1 MKYRDQGV
9 GKIPQMNI
17 GIFLF
22 RPVFEDTG
30 TKLRFVN
37 RQVATGTLTSRK
49 EYEESNLFY
58 NFEYTTGT
66 LDWNCKCEDRM
77 AFQMSFKRNSD
88 GGIAMVK
95 DVKLTVTFKDDSQ
108 QIFTD
113 LTIDPTNKYK
123 EITGEILPLLTKN
136 PTEFS
141 IEDNYKDLYNIKD
154 DKHTKIFLLPYYGKK
169 WILCN
174 TCNDR
179 DHCIK
184 PCTGTANKWCY
195 LNKDSKGIC
204 TIDGNAEKEYT
215 GQQGSPYSYIPCNS
229 SGD

>member
-1 MKYRDQGV
+1 MQYRDHGV
-9 GKIPQMNI
+9 GKISQMNI
-17 GIFLF
+17 AIFLF
-22 RPVFEDTG
+22 RPVFEDTVI
-30 TKLRFVN
+30 KLILVN
-37 RQVATGTLTSRK
+37 RQVATDTLTSRK
-49 EYEESNLFY
+49 EDKESNLFY

-77 AFQMSFKRNSD
+77 AFQMDFKGNSD

-113 LTIDPTNKYK
+113 LTRDPANKYK

-141 IEDNYKDLYNIKD
+141 IEDNYKDLYNIND

-169 WILCN
+169 WIFCN

-184 PCTGTANKWCY
+184 PCTGSKWCY
-195 LNKDSKGIC
+195 LNEDSKGIC
-204 TIDGNAEKEYT
+204 KIDGNTGKEYT
-215 GQQGSPYSYIPCNS
+215 GQQGSPWSYIPCKS
-229 SGD
+229 SGN

>member
-1 MKYRDQGV
+1 
-9 GKIPQMNI
+9 
-17 GIFLF
+17 
-22 RPVFEDTG
+22 
-30 TKLRFVN
+30 
-37 RQVATGTLTSRK
+37 
-49 EYEESNLFY
+49 
-58 NFEYTTGT
+58 
-66 LDWNCKCEDRM
+66 M
-77 AFQMSFKRNSD
+77 AFTRNSV
-88 GGIAMVK
+88 GIAVVK

-108 QIFTD
+108 QIFTN
-113 LTIDPTNKYK
+113 LTRDPLNKYK
-123 EITGEILPLLTKN
+123 EITGKTLPLLTNN
-136 PTEFS
+136 PTEFL
-141 IEDNYKDLYNIKD
+141 IEAEYKDLYSVSNKNNIEH
-154 DKHTKIFLLPYYGKK
+154 DKHTNKFLLPYYGK

-215 GQQGSPYSYIPCNS
+215 GQKGSPWSYIPCNS